1 MAARGVRMPKYT
13 IQFSKR
19 TDRDLERLA
28 KSLGVSSKADVVR
41 KAVNLLRY
49 VLEEQKAGG
58 KLIVE
63 NSRDKTKKELVQ
75 I

>member
-1 MAARGVRMPKYT
+1 MPKYT

-28 KSLGVSSKADVVR
+28 KALGVSSKADVVR

-63 NSRDKTKKELVQ
+63 NSRDKTKKELVP

>member
-1 MAARGVRMPKYT
+1 MPKYT

-28 KSLGVSSKADVVR
+28 KSLGVTSKADVVR

-63 NSRDKTKKELVQ
+63 NSRDKTKKELVP